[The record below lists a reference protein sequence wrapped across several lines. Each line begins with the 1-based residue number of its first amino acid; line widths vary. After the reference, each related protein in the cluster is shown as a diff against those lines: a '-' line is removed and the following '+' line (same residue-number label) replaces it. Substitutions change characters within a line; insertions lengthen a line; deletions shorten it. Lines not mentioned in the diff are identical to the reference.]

1 MTNNSINT
9 TESQEQSGQNTQI
22 NLKWNLVLFCIA
34 GVIALIDRIT
44 KILTDA
50 NLVEGIPVPVFPG
63 FDLLLAYNT
72 GAAFSFLSEA
82 GGWQRWFLTGISLG
96 VSILL
101 TAWIAKLSRSQKLQG
116 IALAL
121 ILGGALGNLY
131 DRMFV
136 GYVIDFISV
145 YFRDYRFATFNIAD
159 SAITAGAGLM
169 ILDIFLEHRQT
180 SSQE

>member
-1 MTNNSINT
+1 MTNNSKNT

-22 NLKWNLVLFCIA
+22 NLKWNMGLFCLA

-44 KILTDA
+44 KILSDA
-50 NLVEGIPVPVFPG
+50 NLAEGIPVPVFPG

-82 GGWQRWFLTGISLG
+82 GGWQRWFLTGISLV
-96 VSILL
+96 VSLL
-101 TAWIAKLSRSQKLQG
+101 FVVWIARLPRSQKLLG

-121 ILGGALGNLY
+121 LLGGALGNLY
-131 DRMFV
+131 DRMFA

-159 SAITAGAGLM
+159 SAISVGAGLM
-169 ILDIFLEHRQT
+169 ILDIFLEHKQT
-180 SSQE
+180 SNLE